1 MVIENLIENFP
12 NKLFVTGIDTDAGKS
27 YATGWLARCM
37 MDAGLSVITQ
47 KFVQTGNHN
56 YSEDIEIHRA
66 VMGTGKLNV
75 DDDFLTAPE
84 IFTYPCSP
92 DLAARIDGREINL
105 DKIREATNKL
115 SQLYDYVL
123 IEGAGGLMVPL
134 NGEYLTVDYIEE
146 EQLPVVVVTNGRL
159 GSISHTLLL
168 LDNLIRRKI
177 PIFALI
183 YNSHFDKDATI
194 VSDTKQYLR
203 NWIANH
209 SPLSHF
215 LEMPSLTI

>member
-1 MVIENLIENFP
+1 
-12 NKLFVTGIDTDAGKS
+12 
-27 YATGWLARCM
+27 
-37 MDAGLSVITQ
+37 
-47 KFVQTGNHN
+47 
-56 YSEDIEIHRA
+56 
-66 VMGTGKLNV
+66 
-75 DDDFLTAPE
+75 
-84 IFTYPCSP
+84 
-92 DLAARIDGREINL
+92 
-105 DKIREATNKL
+105 
-115 SQLYDYVL
+115 
-123 IEGAGGLMVPL
+123 MVPL

-194 VSDTKQYLR
+194 VYDTKQYLR